1 MPPAAKSST
10 SCSAKN
16 KFSAAKGSSFRSPSS
31 QKLRVQQPA
40 SWRLGRLG
48 IFFFFLVQLKGKAG
62 WVFSSFFFFKPY
74 YVKAVVLFFR
84 GKNTTAA
91 ASEFA
96 FKIALERVGLQ
107 DRLHILGQEPCT
119 GHRTWRAPARVK
131 SRLWEKA
138 RELSSAQQ
146 TRCQPQ
152 D

>member
-48 IFFFFLVQLKGKAG
+48 IFFFFSSTERKGRMG
-62 WVFSSFFFFKPY
+62 FFLFFFFKPY

-96 FKIALERVGLQ
+96 FKIALKRVGLQ

-119 GHRTWRAPARVK
+119 GRRTWRAPARVK